1 MRAYENPTVRD
12 FGTVGELTKA
22 TGFVNAED
30 GGSKLLIHHQD
41 FPLPPVALPSIPLL
55 P

>member
-12 FGTVGELTKA
+12 FGTVRDLTLA

-30 GGSKLLIHHQD
+30 GGNKLLIHHVD
-41 FPLPPVALPSIPLL
+41 LPIPPIVLPSLPLIP
-55 P
+55 